1 MWAREKLL
9 DERCENLRKFLIE
22 RIKKYEDDILRFYP
36 ADRSSKEEVRQYKE
50 DIFGN
55 DAKKTQSYKDLLL
68 KVFNDVCSE
77 KNGKSISET
86 LRVVLC
92 NTLLGYFDI
101 TRYMIDG
108 KIFEKTKIEDFCAA
122 SNKEIDKMIDDA
134 KIELLRAAI
143 NKEVVDSS
151 LSKMRPRL

>member
-36 ADRSSKEEVRQYKE
+36 ADRSLKEEVRQYKE
-50 DIFGN
+50 GILGN

-77 KNGKSISET
+77 KNGKNISEI
-86 LRVVLC
+86 LRNVLC
-92 NTLLGYFDI
+92 NALLGYFNI

-108 KIFEKTKIEDFCAA
+108 KISENIKIEDLCVR
-122 SNKEIDKMIDDA
+122 SIKEINKFLDNV
-134 KIELLRAAI
+134 KIELIRTAI